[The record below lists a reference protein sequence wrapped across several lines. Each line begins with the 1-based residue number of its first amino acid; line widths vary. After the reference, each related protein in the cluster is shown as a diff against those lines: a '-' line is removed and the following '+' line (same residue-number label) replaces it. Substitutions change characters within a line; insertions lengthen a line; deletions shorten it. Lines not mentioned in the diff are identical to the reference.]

1 MMVHG
6 ENFSVIEKNL
16 SGEEHSQQEFPLKKS
31 IIFNNVQLYKLNKT
45 VLSLKNNPVQFLN
58 GLTANNPDEPRNV
71 FLNIHGRIIAI
82 FDQVK
87 INDNEFWIIC
97 QQSCVDALLN
107 HIDPYIKL
115 SQVEVQRLGSHV
127 YFDLEDSTDDIPEA
141 ELIIPQ
147 KKGRLIVLNSELEST
162 VSDEE
167 FTLFRL
173 RNNIPLQGID
183 FNDDFVLNVGEKGLV
198 SFTKGCFLGQEPV
211 SKVHNR
217 SSPTWQLVVEY
228 EDKCEEEV
236 KQKMTSKVLDP
247 DAKRMLGF
255 VFKRNK

>member
-1 MMVHG
+1 M
-6 ENFSVIEKNL
+6 K
-16 SGEEHSQQEFPLKKS
+16 
-31 IIFNNVQLYKLNKT
+31 LYKLDKT
-45 VLSLKNNPVQFLN
+45 VLSLKNNPAKFLN
-58 GLTANNPDEPRNV
+58 GLTANDPDEPRNV

-87 INDNEFWIIC
+87 INDDEFWIIC

-107 HIDPYIKL
+107 HIDRYIKL
-115 SQVEVQRLGSHV
+115 SQVEVQELKSYV
-127 YFDLEDSTDDIPEA
+127 YFDVEDGTDDVPEA

-147 KKGRLIVLNSELEST
+147 KKGRLIVLNNELEST
-162 VSDEE
+162 VSEEE

-173 RNNIPLQGID
+173 RNNIPIQGID
-183 FNDDFVLNVGEKGLV
+183 FNNDFVLNVGVKGLV

-217 SSPTWQLVVEY
+217 SSPTWQLVVKY
-228 EDKCEEEV
+228 EDECEEEV

>member
-1 MMVHG
+1 VR
-6 ENFSVIEKNL
+6 
-16 SGEEHSQQEFPLKKS
+16 
-31 IIFNNVQLYKLNKT
+31 LYKLNKT
-45 VLSLKNNPVQFLN
+45 VLSLKNNPAQFLN

-71 FLNIHGRIIAI
+71 FLNVHGRIIAI
-82 FDQVK
+82 FDQAK
-87 INDNEFWIIC
+87 INDDEFWIIC
-97 QQSCVDALLN
+97 QQSCVDILLN
-107 HIDPYIKL
+107 HIDRYIKL
-115 SQVEVQRLGSHV
+115 SQVEVRRLESHV
-127 YFDLEDSTDDIPEA
+127 YFDMEDSADDIPEA

-147 KKGRLIVLNSELEST
+147 KKGRLIVLKNALESK

-173 RNNIPLQGID
+173 RNNIPIQGID
-183 FNDDFVLNVGEKGLV
+183 FNDEFVLNVDEKGLV
-198 SFTKGCFLGQEPV
+198 SYTKGCFLGQEPV

-228 EDKCEEEV
+228 EDKCEGEA

>member
-1 MMVHG
+1 
-6 ENFSVIEKNL
+6 VIKKNL
-16 SGEEHSQQEFPLKKS
+16 SGD
-31 IIFNNVQLYKLNKT
+31 VQLYKLNKT

-58 GLTANNPDEPRNV
+58 GLTANDPDEPQNV
-71 FLNIHGRIIAI
+71 FLNIHGRIVAI

-97 QQSCVDALLN
+97 QQSCVDVLLN
-107 HIDPYIKL
+107 HIDRYIKL
-115 SQVEVQRLGSHV
+115 SQTEVQRLQSHV
-127 YFDLEDSTDDIPEA
+127 YFDVEDSTGDVPEA
-141 ELIIPQ
+141 QLIIPQ
-147 KKGRLIVLNSELEST
+147 KEGRLIIINKELEST
-162 VSDEE
+162 VSDEA

-183 FNDDFVLNVGEKGLV
+183 FNDNFVLNVGEKGLV
-198 SFTKGCFLGQEPV
+198 SYTKGCFLGQEPV

-228 EDKCEEEV
+228 EDNCEEKV
-236 KQKMTSKVLDP
+236 KQKMTSKVFDP

-255 VFKRNK
+255 VFKRNE